1 MKKVTINLYEFE
13 ELNPKA
19 RQKAIEEH
27 AEFLMTTIEDGE
39 TVEEEEVIE
48 SITINNYLF
57 FEDGE
62 MAYIIEYTGKHEK
75 AGAIEFKLFGS
86 VYTIQ

>member
-48 SITINNYLF
+48 SI
-57 FEDGE
+57 
-62 MAYIIEYTGKHEK
+62 
-75 AGAIEFKLFGS
+75 
-86 VYTIQ
+86 